1 MEHRWTTRKQ
11 HECRVFVEC
20 HYGGSF
26 LARVRDVGLGG
37 MFIETTAARLPLHA
51 PVEVAFKLGDDKY
64 RDEFRLE
71 AMVIRHSDGGVALA
85 FLETATDI
93 LGALRGRYYDADIP
107 AAPLSAAADTPQP
120 SEVGSALHNRRVV
133 NG

>member
-37 MFIETTAARLPLHA
+37 MFIETTAARPPLLT
-51 PVEVAFKLGDDKY
+51 PVEVTFEVGSDKY
-64 RDEFRLE
+64 REEFHFQ

-93 LGALRGRYYDADIP
+93 LGALRGRYYEAEIP